1 MSVAASGK
9 STFAAAHP
17 QYRGYRVVD
26 FAQLMPPSTPL
37 VKLVLY
43 LSRAIPRLGYLA
55 RNSAFVR
62 AKRRGTYYEQVFGY
76 IRSQTEPVVVLGRQ
90 GPDDLRPY
98 SDIVFGVVLIPSQRH
113 QDNTRRRKQELRNPL
128 PFLHHWT
135 TDFRR
140 VAAARARLLQYA
152 QRQGLPVFTSFDQ
165 AIDNLAAAPAD
176 GARAEDPAGKALSGA

>member
-17 QYRGYRVVD
+17 RYRGYKLVD
-26 FAQLMPPSTPL
+26 FAQLMPRSTPL

-43 LSRAIPRLGYLA
+43 LSRAMPRLGYLA

-62 AKRRGTYYEQVFGY
+62 AKRRGTYYEQVFSY
-76 IRSQTEPVVVLGRQ
+76 IRGQTEHVVVLGRQ

-98 SDIVFGVVLIPSQRH
+98 SDIVFGVVLIPSERH
-113 QDNTRRRKQELRNPL
+113 KDNTRRRKQELLNPL

-165 AIDNLAAAPAD
+165 AIDNLSAAAPD
-176 GARAEDPAGKALSGA
+176 GAPAQNAVGNAVSGA